1 MDIVMEIPPIRVK
14 ALPDASSVKIQRA
27 LNDNIYIRE

>member
-14 ALPDASSVKIQRA
+14 ALPDASSVKMRA
-27 LNDNIYIRE
+27 SNDNNYTRE